1 MILVTG
7 STGYLGAH
15 LLLELTQAGKTVKA
29 IYRNSNRISLVRSV
43 FSYYEP
49 EPQQL
54 FEKIEW
60 IQSDILDY
68 DSLNASMKKINQ
80 VYHVAG
86 LVSFR
91 NSNRK
96 KLNSINVKG
105 TANLVNA
112 CIENGVDKLCH
123 VSSIAALG
131 EAESP
136 ALTDEKLIW
145 KQSDSA
151 SAYSRSKFLGEMEVW
166 RGIHEGLNAVIVN
179 PSVITGPG
187 MWLGPGKE
195 LLSRV
200 QKGLKYY
207 PSGSS
212 GYVDVRDVARVMVML
227 TEGTQNRERFIISS
241 ENITHRRYLN
251 LIADALDKPR
261 PSRVISPALGKIAVG
276 AEFLRSVITGLP
288 PRIDNQ
294 TLRIAAE
301 NLAYSN
307 DKVREAT
314 GISFISLEESVKT
327 AIKLYL
333 KEQGATHS
341 R

>member
-15 LLLELTQAGKTVKA
+15 LLYELTKAGKTVKA
-29 IYRNSNRISLVRSV
+29 MFRHSNRISQVRSV
-43 FSYYEP
+43 FSYYETDY
-49 EPQQL
+49 QQL
-54 FEKIEW
+54 FERIEW

-68 DSLNASMKKINQ
+68 HSLHESMKDINQ

-86 LVSFR
+86 LVSFN
-91 NSNRK
+91 NSDRK

-105 TANLVNA
+105 TANVVNA

-131 EAESP
+131 ESESP
-136 ALTDEKLIW
+136 VLADERLIW
-145 KQSDSA
+145 KQSDTA

-179 PSVITGPG
+179 PSVIIGPG
-187 MWLGPGKE
+187 LWLGHGKE

-227 TEGTQNRERFIISS
+227 TEGNNRGERFIINS
-241 ENITHRRYLN
+241 ENIAHRHYLN
-251 LIADALDKPR
+251 LIADALEKPR
-261 PSRVISPALGKIAVG
+261 PTRVISPLIGRIAAG
-276 AEFLRSVITGLP
+276 AEFLRSAITGLP
-288 PRIDNQ
+288 PRIDKQ
-294 TLRIAAE
+294 TLKIATE

-314 GISFISLEESVKT
+314 GISFISAEESVKT

-333 KEQGATHS
+333 KEQGAT
-341 R
+341 